1 MNSSC
6 GLPPKCRAARPVG
19 HTRPLSASAALY
31 VLAYLGAHIAFM
43 PLLVLLLPRRVAHI
57 ATAGGGEQLLSLLVL
72 VGGITASLANIIAGH
87 MSDKTMARQGNRR
100 LTVASGLACLIV
112 TYGVLAISYN
122 PLSLTAGVIAFQIAV
137 NLLLSPMGALISD
150 HIPDQHKGRVAGFL
164 NCAMPL
170 ATGTVG
176 MIAWAAPIDGLF
188 GFGVTAALVTLAVLP
203 LLVMWPFATNATE
216 AAITT
221 AAPAIMRRLPLRNIM
236 LAWWARFFLQLGAT
250 LLTNY
255 LYPYIALLMR
265 GAMVTSQLTADGAV
279 GRLSLWA
286 ALAACCGAV
295 VVGRLS
301 DLLSDRRKLMAFSAL
316 LAALALVG
324 FAIAPNWRFLAVA
337 YAVLHL
343 ALAGFFSVE
352 AAFVAEMI
360 SSFAKRGRLLGY
372 MNLANTLPAILISTL
387 AMWTEQNAWIVSAMT
402 FVLLVCAS
410 ACAVTVVLCLAMTG
424 HPRVAF
430 RRN

>member
-1 MNSSC
+1 M
-6 GLPPKCRAARPVG
+6 G

-31 VLAYLGAHIAFM
+31 VLAYVGAHVAFM

-57 ATAGGGEQLLSLLVL
+57 ATAGGGEHLLSLLVL

-100 LTVASGLACLIV
+100 LSVALGLACLIV
-112 TYGVLAISYN
+112 TYGVLALSYD
-122 PLSLTAGVIAFQIAV
+122 PLMLTAGVIAFQIAV
-137 NLLLSPMGALISD
+137 NLLLSPMGALIAD

-170 ATGTVG
+170 ATGTVA
-176 MIAWAAPIDGLF
+176 MIAWAAPIDGLS
-188 GFGVTAALVTLAVLP
+188 GFGMTAALVALAVLP
-203 LLVMWPFATNATE
+203 LLVMWPFAPHAP
-216 AAITT
+216 IT
-221 AAPAIMRRLPLRNIM
+221 AASPAIMKRLPLRNIM
-236 LAWWARFFLQLGAT
+236 LAWWARFLLQLGAT

-255 LYPYIALLMR
+255 LYPYIAILMQ
-265 GAMVTSQLTADGAV
+265 GTMATSRLTPDGAV

-295 VVGRLS
+295 VFGRLS
-301 DLLSDRRKLMAFSAL
+301 DLLPDRRKLMAFSAL

-324 FAIAPNWRFLAVA
+324 FAIAPNWRYLAAA
-337 YAVLHL
+337 YAMLHL
-343 ALAGFFSVE
+343 ALAGFFSIE

-360 SSFAKRGRLLGY
+360 SSFTKRGRLLGY

-387 AMWTEQNAWIVSAMT
+387 AMQTDPNALLASAMPLA
-402 FVLLVCAS
+402 LLVCTS
-410 ACAVTVVLCLAMTG
+410 ACAIAVALCLAMTD
-424 HPRVAF
+424 HPRSSGQA
-430 RRN
+430 